1 MATRKSRGTRD
12 GLEVLHR
19 RYIAGRPDQE
29 VALEAARLGSRIA
42 QEIHDLRTAAGL
54 TQRQL
59 AAKVGTSHSVIS
71 RLEAADYEGHSLRLL
86 HRICAALDRRLEVR
100 FLPAGPRRRKIA

>member
-1 MATRKSRGTRD
+1 MANRKPHPTGD
-12 GLEVLHR
+12 GLEILYR
-19 RYIAGRPDQE
+19 RYIAGRPEQE
-29 VALEAARLGSRIA
+29 AALEAARLSSRIA
-42 QEIHDLRTAAGL
+42 QEIYDLRTAAGL

-59 AAKVGTSHSVIS
+59 AEKVGTSHSVIS

-100 FLPAGPRRRKIA
+100 FLRVSPRRRKSA

>member
-1 MATRKSRGTRD
+1 MATRKLRATRD
-12 GLEVLHR
+12 GLEILYR
-19 RYIAGRPDQE
+19 RYIHGRPE
-29 VALEAARLGSRIA
+29 AEAALEAARLSSRIA
-42 QEIHDLRTAAGL
+42 QEIYGLRTAAGL

-86 HRICAALDRRLEVR
+86 HRICAALERRLDVR
-100 FLPAGPRRRKIA
+100 FLHVASGRRKFA

>member
-1 MATRKSRGTRD
+1 MASQKPRPSGD
-12 GLEVLHR
+12 GLEILYR
-19 RYIAGRPDQE
+19 RYIAGRPDE
-29 VALEAARLGSRIA
+29 EAALASARLSSRIA

-59 AAKVGTSHSVIS
+59 AARVGTSHSVIS

-100 FLPAGPRRRKIA
+100 FVRAAPRRRKSA